1 VFPHSPQGA
10 GLFVSFAHPFAQRA
24 DQKANLAHNGEESG
38 RIAIRIELLPK
49 NHASVSA
56 IEQNF
61 ASRDVVALTMQHCGR
76 CATMAHQSASQPPL
90 PTVLPC
96 ANGSRYSI
104 RGAVRESFS

>member
-1 VFPHSPQGA
+1 LRIRLRN
-10 GLFVSFAHPFAQRA
+10 GLIKKQILRITEKIRAHR
-24 DQKANLAHNGEESG
+24 DS
-38 RIAIRIELLPK
+38 IELLPK

-76 CATMAHQSASQPPL
+76 CATMAYQSASQPPL

>member
-24 DQKANLAHNGEESG
+24 DQKANLAYNGEESG
-38 RIAIRIELLPK
+38 RIAIRIESLPK

-76 CATMAHQSASQPPL
+76 CATMAYQSASQPPL

>member
-1 VFPHSPQGA
+1 
-10 GLFVSFAHPFAQRA
+10 LFVSFPHPFAQRA
-24 DQKANLAHNGEESG
+24 DRKANLAHDGGESV

-76 CATMAHQSASQPPL
+76 CATMAHQSASQLPL
-90 PTVLPC
+90 PIVLPC
-96 ANGSRYSI
+96 ANGSRYSF
-104 RGAVRESFS
+104 RGAARESFS